1 MSDSGT
7 RPFRSIIKDG
17 QTTDEDYR
25 STDVE
30 ISAWIVKR
38 AAVDIDATARGS
50 LILKVDG
57 ELQYDTILEVVLG
70 RRSVDG
76 YDPRSA
82 QELADRSESD
92 AYRDDR
98 GGRSAS
104 TIRGYLSGDTLQGLP
119 SSHPVKRVLRRE
131 IRTYDLGHFAEQET
145 STAAD
150 LPSPINMTSLL
161 DAYKRARVAAEE
173 SGLKFLRALPVAEAI
188 EDNKLIS
195 ESDIR
200 PADRPTGD
208 FKASV
213 MVTKNSKGGS
223 EIDTYEYEVDL
234 DSKTL
239 INRDKSGYG
248 PPL

>member
-1 MSDSGT
+1 MSDSNT

-17 QTTDEDYR
+17 QTTDEEYR

-30 ISAWIVKR
+30 ISAWVIKR
-38 AAVDIDATARGS
+38 AAVDIDATASGS

-70 RRSVDG
+70 RRQVEG

-82 QELADRSESD
+82 KELADRTESQTY
-92 AYRDDR
+92 ADDR

-104 TIRGYLSGDTLQGLP
+104 TIRGYLSSDRLQRLP
-119 SSHPVKRVLRRE
+119 SSHPFNLVLRRE
-131 IRTYDLGHFAEQET
+131 RRTYDLGHFAEQAT
-145 STAAD
+145 TTAGD
-150 LPSPINMTSLL
+150 LPQPIDMAALRR
-161 DAYKRARVAAEE
+161 AYKFARKITGD
-173 SGLKFLRALPVAEAI
+173 SGLGFVSEQPFSEAI

-195 ESDIR
+195 EQEIR

-213 MVTKNSKGGS
+213 QVIKSSPSGS
-223 EIDTYEYEVDL
+223 ELKTYEYEVDF
-234 DSKTL
+234 DGEKL
-239 INRDKSGYG
+239 ISNDGYG
-248 PPL
+248 PPV

>member
-17 QTTDEDYR
+17 QTYDEDYR

-30 ISAWIVKR
+30 ISAWVIKR
-38 AAVDIDATARGS
+38 AAVDIDATASGS

-70 RRSVDG
+70 RRQVEG

-82 QELADRSESD
+82 QELADRTESNSY
-92 AYRDDR
+92 ADDR

-104 TIRGYLSGDTLQGLP
+104 TIRGYLSNDTLERLP

-145 STAAD
+145 TTAGD
-150 LPSPINMTSLL
+150 LPQPIDMAALRR
-161 DAYKRARVAAEE
+161 AYKFARKITGD
-173 SGLKFLRALPVAEAI
+173 SGLGFVSEQPFSEAI

-195 ESDIR
+195 EQEIR

-213 MVTKNSKGGS
+213 HVMKNSPSGS
-223 EIDTYEYEVDL
+223 ELETYEYEVDF
-234 DSKTL
+234 DGEKL
-239 INRDKSGYG
+239 ISNDGYG
-248 PPL
+248 PPV